1 MAPDHA
7 QPTTPGPRQAVILI
21 HGIGEQRPMET
32 LRSFVKAFLK
42 EGTYH
47 SKPDALSDSYELRRF
62 KLRRASRIDG
72 APADLNVDWPETD
85 FYEYYWADQMYGTTA
100 SHVVTWFCRTLCRGL
115 RIILLAPAAYIRLR
129 RLAIITWILAT
140 LVALVTIGAA
150 AWFSQTA
157 EAVKGAVLVVALLGV
172 LKLLSKWALAGVL
185 DFIGDAARYFDVN
198 PKNVARRYD
207 ILRGGIELLRKLHEE
222 RDEQGDEVM
231 YRYGRIVLVGHS
243 LGSDN
248 AYDILRHYWAEV
260 NGRIPIDAIDLIEVE
275 SYRGHSSRP
284 SFPDTKP
291 FGQAPRFWQ
300 AQHDLW
306 TLIRNRVPSGEKL
319 HTDELWRQHLSG
331 AKQRR
336 HHLSD
341 AVDYVAKAAK
351 CPPNWQPARW
361 LISDLVTLG
370 CPLAH
375 APVLLA
381 RGTGALKSKIR
392 LRELPTCPPDRSRH
406 LNRGHFVVRLSA
418 ELESMSDYWILHH
431 GALFA
436 LTRWTNFWYPN
447 DPVGG
452 PLRPAFG
459 SGIDDV
465 CLRNAFWPVASHLH
479 YWRRRGQSAEWGRL
493 EDILVGAQGRL
504 FCPLPQAHSV
514 ESSPGSR
521 GRVPLVTCSSG

>member
-1 MAPDHA
+1 
-7 QPTTPGPRQAVILI
+7 
-21 HGIGEQRPMET
+21 MET
-32 LRSFVKAFLK
+32 LRSFVAAFLK

-47 SKPDALSDSYELRRF
+47 SKPDTLSDSYELRRF

-72 APADLNVDWPETD
+72 GPTDVNLDWPETD
-85 FYEYYWADQMYGTTA
+85 FYEYYWAHQMYGTTA
-100 SHVVTWFCRTLCRGL
+100 SHVVTWLCRTLCRGL
-115 RIILLAPAAYIRLR
+115 RIIRLAPAAYIRLR
-129 RLAIITWILAT
+129 RLAILAWILVT
-140 LVALVTIGAA
+140 FVALGTIGAA

-157 EAVKGAVLVVALLGV
+157 PVKGGVLFLALLGA
-172 LKLLSKWALAGVL
+172 LKLLPKWVLAAVAL
-185 DFIGDAARYFDVN
+185 DFAGDAARYFDVN

-207 ILRGGIELLRKLHEE
+207 ILRGGIGLLRKLHEE

-243 LGSDN
+243 LGSVI
-248 AYDILRHYWAEV
+248 AYDMLRHYWAEV
-260 NGRIPIDAIDLIEVE
+260 NGRIPIDESDVIEVE
-275 SYRGHSSRP
+275 SYCGRNSRP
-284 SFPDTKP
+284 PFPDAKP

-300 AQHDLW
+300 AQRDLW

-319 HTDELWRQHLSG
+319 HADELWRQHLLD

-336 HHLSD
+336 HDLSD
-341 AVDYVAKAAK
+341 VVDYGAAAAK

-381 RGTGALKSKIR
+381 RGTGDLKSKIR

-418 ELESMSDYWILHH
+418 ELESMSDYCILHH
-431 GALFA
+431 GAPFA

-465 CLRNAFWPVASHLH
+465 CLPNASKWPVVSHIL
-479 YWRRRGQSAEWGRL
+479 YWRPGQSAEWGRL
-493 EDILVGAQGRL
+493 KDILVGTKGHL
-504 FCPLPQAHSV
+504 FCPRPQVRSV
-514 ESSPGSR
+514 EPGSTR
-521 GRVPLVTCSSG
+521 SAAAH